1 MGSSQVRQ
9 QLKEKLQ
16 KEAAQYNPGKELR
29 LVMLLVWVDKGKEQ
43 LEMKK
48 S

>member
-29 LVMLLVWVDKGKEQ
+29 LVADALGVGG
-43 LEMKK
+43 
-48 S
+48 